1 MRPTAAVASSGSMYV
16 VVHRHSTL
24 ISTDITGWPVPA
36 ARHRHYQPVDTATN
50 ETIIDFNKAYKY
62 VHRSSMLLGLL
73 SHPWD
78 RALLLAT
85 ARRVS
90 SRRTPRAR
98 CHCQRIASRFASR
111 PARRSTETI
120 DSDMPQTTDHL
131 WLLEPSCRP
140 HTQPYL
146 LPRANTI
153 HCDGQCRIIAHC
165 REHPTSD

>member
-78 RALLLAT
+78 RALSRSLA
-85 ARRVS
+85 RDSPPCVF
-90 SRRTPRAR
+90 TPYATCPLPLPENRLKI
-98 CHCQRIASRFASR
+98 RIEAG
-111 PARRSTETI
+111 EKVYG
-120 DSDMPQTTDHL
+120 DH
-131 WLLEPSCRP
+131 
-140 HTQPYL
+140 
-146 LPRANTI
+146 
-153 HCDGQCRIIAHC
+153 
-165 REHPTSD
+165 